1 MHSSKGKSLM
11 RHLQYALYRPI
22 TRISRWIFIACLILV
37 CFPTGSFA
45 KEKTVPP
52 APSLETLSPKSKDD
66 INKLLSR
73 LSDEQVRQ
81 ILIQQLEKTLP
92 PANKSSQSTGQPG
105 GFQGLESFSILFEQ
119 RVSELTRYLPRFF
132 PDMVQTLQK
141 GFDGADLTELFQVF
155 LGLLVI
161 IGLALAVERFCW
173 RFSAGMRERFDAAP
187 VMEGSQRFGT
197 ALMRILPE
205 FLGLVI
211 FSLTNGILFAAIPFF
226 HKGGWRLLF
235 IGVMMVIV
243 LIRLITLLSRLILSP
258 HAARF
263 RPAPV
268 SDETAAY
275 LHRNF
280 TLLAGYF
287 AGVRVVLL
295 FLLKLEAPIDSI
307 FFILLAVSIPFM
319 GLMGRF
325 VWQSRTLVANHLQ
338 QTGQGPS
345 GEISWFRNQMAAG
358 WHILVMGYA
367 AIVWL
372 LAIVRFA
379 LYGPQN
385 DQAFIISFLI
395 IPLYLVSARAGK
407 WLVTE
412 TLGTIRKTAA
422 EEDTRYFRV
431 AFGLVR
437 AVILFTLMVWLFHIW
452 GIDLPF
458 LDKVGEAAFSVLM
471 TLILAHVI
479 WGQLNRYIQ
488 QKLESLAPSTEEKV
502 DDEEEFSGQTLD
514 RSFTLLPVLRKF
526 AGTMLLV
533 MTTLI
538 VLSSMGINIAPL
550 LAGASIFGLAIG
562 FGSQK
567 LVSDVLSGIFYL
579 VDDSFRVGEYIQ
591 AGSVSGT
598 VEGFSLRNVNLR
610 HDKGALQ
617 IVPFSKLGAVT
628 NYNRGGAVVKFKLS
642 LPYDTSIAQVRKI
655 IKKVGQQLMEDPEL
669 GPDILLP
676 VKSMGVQ
683 TVADS
688 VMTFRV
694 RFTARFG
701 RQGIIQ
707 RKAFEMITDAL
718 AKKGIHYAHRKVI
731 VEIPPSLEKAS
742 GATPTG
748 SESAPEVADQLKAGA
763 AAALTQI
770 LADEE
775 KQKAALLKKKTE

>member
-1 MHSSKGKSLM
+1 MNKFQVHF
-11 RHLQYALYRPI
+11 YRPI
-22 TRISRWIFIACLILV
+22 TIIGRFMFIICLILI
-37 CFPTGSFA
+37 CFESGYA
-45 KEKTVPP
+45 GKEKATPP
-52 APSLETLSPKSKDD
+52 TPSIETLHPKSKED
-66 INKLLSR
+66 INKLLSQ
-73 LSDEQVRQ
+73 LSDVQVRQ
-81 ILIQQLEKTLP
+81 ILNQQLENSLP
-92 PANKSSQSTGQPG
+92 PANQNSQSGGQSG
-105 GFQGLESFSILFEQ
+105 GFKGLESLPLIFEQ
-119 RVSELTRYLPRFF
+119 RVLELGRYLPQFF
-132 PDMVQTLQK
+132 TDMVQIVQRMTDGEGVTTLSK
-141 GFDGADLTELFQVF
+141 MILYLM
-155 LGLLVI
+155 VI

-187 VMEGSQRFGT
+187 DMQGWQRFS
-197 ALMRILPE
+197 AAIVRILPE
-205 FLGLVI
+205 FIGIVV
-211 FSLTNGILFAAIPFF
+211 FSLISVLLFAMIHFS
-226 HKGGWRLLF
+226 HEGGRLLY
-235 IGVMMVIV
+235 IAVMRGIV
-243 LIRLITLLSRLILSP
+243 LIRLISLLSRLILSP
-258 HAARF
+258 HVSRL
-263 RPAPV
+263 RLAPV
-268 SDETAAY
+268 TDATAAY

-280 TLLAGYF
+280 VLVIGYF
-287 AGVRVVLL
+287 VGVRVMML
-295 FLLKLEAPIDSI
+295 FLQKLEVPMNGI
-307 FFILLAVSIPFM
+307 FLITFALSIPFM
-319 GLMGRF
+319 GLLGRF
-325 VWQSRTLVANHLQ
+325 VWQSRMLVANHLR

-345 GEISWFRNQMAAG
+345 GDISWFRNQMAAG

-372 LAIVRFA
+372 VAIGRFL

-385 DQAFIISFLI
+385 DPAFVISFLI
-395 IPLYLVSARAGK
+395 VPLYLVSARVGK
-407 WLVTE
+407 WFVTE
-412 TLGTIRKTAA
+412 TLGSIRKTSA
-422 EEDTRYFRV
+422 EKDTRYFTV

-437 AVILFTLMVWLFHIW
+437 AVILFTLVVWLFHIW
-452 GIDLPF
+452 GIDLPL
-458 LDKVGEAAFSVLM
+458 LDKLGEATFSVLV

-479 WGQLNRYIQ
+479 WGQINRYIR
-488 QKLESLAPSTEEKV
+488 QKLEALAPSANEKV
-502 DDEEEFSGQTLD
+502 DDEEEMSGQTLD

-526 AGTMLLV
+526 AGTMLMV
-533 MTTLI
+533 MTILI

-567 LVSDVLSGIFYL
+567 LVSDVLSGFFYL

-598 VEGFSLRNVNLR
+598 VEGFTLRNVNLR

-642 LPYDTSIAQVRKI
+642 LPYDTSISQVRKI

-731 VEIPPSLEKAS
+731 VEIPPSPDKES
-742 GATPTG
+742 DATPAG
-748 SESAPEVADQLKAGA
+748 LEPSPEAADHLKAGA
-763 AAALTQI
+763 AAALSLMLTEEEQKKI
-770 LADEE
+770 ALA
-775 KQKAALLKKKTE
+775 KKKESSQ

>member
-1 MHSSKGKSLM
+1 MGRRKKSESSSTIAIVGC
-11 RHLQYALYRPI
+11 
-22 TRISRWIFIACLILV
+22 FVCIACLIQI
-37 CFPTGSFA
+37 CFATGSAA
-45 KEKTVPP
+45 KEKA
-52 APSLETLSPKSKDD
+52 APKTPSVETLHPESRED
-66 INKLLSR
+66 INQLLSR

-81 ILIQQLEKTLP
+81 ILIQQLEKSLP
-92 PANKSSQSTGQPG
+92 PANQRSHPAENLG
-105 GFQGLESFSILFEQ
+105 GMRRLESFSILFEK
-119 RVSELTRYLPRFF
+119 RVSELGHYLPQFF
-132 PDMVQTLQK
+132 SDMAQIVQKMTDGEGLTTLLK
-141 GFDGADLTELFQVF
+141 MILSLM
-155 LGLLVI
+155 VI

-173 RFSAGMRERFDAAP
+173 RFSAGMRERFNAAP
-187 VMEGSQRFGT
+187 DMQGWLRFST
-197 ALMRILPE
+197 AIVRILPE
-205 FLGLVI
+205 FLGIII
-211 FSLTNGILFAAIPFF
+211 FSLISVLLFAMIHFSHA
-226 HKGGWRLLF
+226 GGRLLY
-235 IGVMMVIV
+235 IAVMMAIV
-243 LIRLITLLSRLILSP
+243 LIRMTTLLSRLILSP
-258 HAARF
+258 HATQLRL
-263 RPAPV
+263 APV
-268 SDETAAY
+268 SDAAAAH

-280 TLLAGYF
+280 ALLAGYF
-287 AGVRVVLL
+287 VVVYVLGL
-295 FLLKLEAPIDSI
+295 FLQKLETPMDGI
-307 FFILLAVSIPFM
+307 FLVTLVISIPFM
-319 GLMGRF
+319 VLLERF
-325 VWQSRTLVANHLQ
+325 IWQSRTLVANHLR

-358 WHILVMGYA
+358 WHILAMGYA
-367 AIVWL
+367 AILWIL
-372 LAIVRFA
+372 SIGRLA
-379 LYGPQN
+379 LYGPQK
-385 DQAFIISFLI
+385 DLAFVTSFLI
-395 IPLYLVSARAGK
+395 IPIYLLLVRAGK

-412 TLGTIRKTAA
+412 SLGTIRKTAA
-422 EEDTRYFRV
+422 DENTRYFTV
-431 AFGLVR
+431 SFGLVR
-437 AVILFTLMVWLFHIW
+437 AIILLTLVAWLFHIW

-458 LDKVGEAAFSVLM
+458 LDKLGEAGFSILM

-488 QKLESLAPSTEEKV
+488 QKLESLAPSSEVKA

-598 VEGFSLRNVNLR
+598 VEGFTLRNVNLR

-642 LPYDTSIAQVRKI
+642 LPYDTSISQVRKI

-669 GPDILLP
+669 GPDIILP

-718 AKKGIHYAHRKVI
+718 VKKGIHFAHRKVI
-731 VEIPPSLEKAS
+731 VEIPQDHEKAS
-742 GATPTG
+742 GNSSTG
-748 SESAPEVADQLKAGA
+748 TDPAPEASDLLTAGA
-763 AAALTQI
+763 AAALSLM
-770 LADEE
+770 LAEEE
-775 KQKAALLKKKTE
+775 KKKAAVKKTPE

>member
-1 MHSSKGKSLM
+1 MGSRKQSESSSAI
-11 RHLQYALYRPI
+11 ALV
-22 TRISRWIFIACLILV
+22 SRFAFIACLFSICLA
-37 CFPTGSFA
+37 TGSLA
-45 KEKTVPP
+45 KEKTAAP
-52 APSLETLSPKSKDD
+52 APSIENLQPKSKDD
-66 INKLLSR
+66 INKMLSR

-81 ILIQQLEKTLP
+81 ILIQHLEKTLP
-92 PANKSSQSTGQPG
+92 PANQSARPTGNSG
-105 GFQGLESFSILFEQ
+105 GMHSLESLTILFEQ
-119 RVSELTRYLPRFF
+119 RVSELGHYLPNFF
-132 PDMVQTLQK
+132 SDMAQIVQKMTDGEGLTTLLK
-141 GFDGADLTELFQVF
+141 MILY
-155 LGLLVI
+155 LLVI

-187 VMEGSQRFGT
+187 EMQGWLRFGS
-197 ALMRILPE
+197 AIVRILPE
-205 FLGLVI
+205 FLGIVV
-211 FSLTNGILFAAIPFF
+211 FSLISALLFAMIHFS
-226 HKGGWRLLF
+226 HEGGRLLY
-235 IGVMMVIV
+235 IAVMMAIV
-243 LIRLITLLSRLILSP
+243 LIRMISLLSRLILSP
-258 HAARF
+258 HAARL
-263 RPAPV
+263 RLAKV
-268 SDETAAY
+268 SDATAAHLY
-275 LHRNF
+275 RVF
-280 TLLAGYF
+280 MLLAGYF
-287 AGVRVVLL
+287 TGIVVLML
-295 FLLKLEAPIDSI
+295 FLQKLETPMDAI
-307 FFILLAVSIPFM
+307 FLATLVVSIPFM
-319 GLMGRF
+319 GMMGRF
-325 VWQSRTLVANHLQ
+325 IWQSRTLVANHLR

-367 AIVWL
+367 VTLWFLSIG
-372 LAIVRFA
+372 RMA

-385 DQAFIISFLI
+385 DLAFVTSFLI
-395 IPLYLVSARAGK
+395 IPFYLILVRAGK

-412 TLGTIRKTAA
+412 SLGKIRKADA
-422 EEDTRYFRV
+422 EENARYFKL

-437 AVILFTLMVWLFHIW
+437 SIILLTLVTWLFHIW
-452 GIDLPF
+452 GVDLPF
-458 LDKVGEAAFSVLM
+458 LNKAGEAAFSILI

-488 QKLESLAPSTEEKV
+488 QKLEAMAPAELTA

-526 AGTMLLV
+526 AETMLLV

-598 VEGFSLRNVNLR
+598 VEGFTLRNVNLR

-642 LPYDTSIAQVRKI
+642 LPYDTSISQVRKI

-669 GPDILLP
+669 GPDIILP

-707 RKAFEMITDAL
+707 RKAFEMITEAL
-718 AKKGIHYAHRKVI
+718 AKKGIHYAHRRVI
-731 VEIPPSLEKAS
+731 VEIPHDHEKAPE
-742 GATPTG
+742 ATPVAG
-748 SESAPEVADQLKAGA
+748 PDPAPAAADHLTAGA
-763 AAALTQI
+763 AAALSLM
-770 LADEE
+770 LAEEE
-775 KQKAALLKKKTE
+775 KKKAIVKMAQE